1 MRTRPPG
8 GIEPLSPQR
17 KWRAIALATLLF
29 APACWLILTGYVAG
43 SSDDAD
49 APGAGAAFALGLAL
63 IPFVFV
69 LLAFLSRHPRPPGAV
84 ARAMGLAVLVFVPVS
99 AAASDGVTGLVAG
112 VGAGG
117 VVALRSE
124 AAHDWR
130 IRAAAVILAAAYVF
144 VLVRLAGPV
153 ALMAAP
159 VLPLTGIGVADH
171 WAERR
176 AATRAPSA
184 T

>member
-1 MRTRPPG
+1 MKAHAPG
-8 GIEPLSPQR
+8 GLEPLSPQR
-17 KWRAIALATLLF
+17 KWRAIALSTLLF

-49 APGAGAAFALGLAL
+49 APSAGAAFALGMAL

-69 LLAFLSRHPRPPGAV
+69 LLAFLSRHPRAAGAV
-84 ARAMGLAVLVFVPVS
+84 ARAMGLAALVFVLVS
-99 AAASDGVTGLVAG
+99 ATANDGVTGLVAG

-117 VVALRSE
+117 VVALRPDPP
-124 AAHDWR
+124 HGWR
-130 IRAAAVILAAAYVF
+130 IRAVAVILAAAYVF

-159 VLPLTGIGVADH
+159 VLPLTGIGLADH

-176 AATRAPSA
+176 ARRSPSA
-184 T
+184 A